1 MLMSDI
7 DNRIKAQI
15 AWSAF
20 ISACSIPLGIWLCYV
35 CIRHE
40 IKQKRRYRNIK
51 VK

>member
-7 DNRIKAQI
+7 DDRIKAQI
-15 AWSAF
+15 AWDIF
-20 ISACSIPLGIWLCYV
+20 ISTCSIPFGIWLCYV

-40 IKQKRRYRNIK
+40 IEQRRRCRNTK